1 MEQVDVAIIGAGWHG
16 IAAAKTYQSAY
27 PSQSLVILDSASSVG
42 GVWAKERLYQDLRA
56 NNVVGSYEMSDL
68 PMAQEQFGVGLKQGQ
83 MIPGDMVHAYME
95 AYVQELGL
103 VDKLRLNC
111 CVEKAE
117 YTEDC
122 EWVLTLAI
130 REEEGE
136 GRPADTKTKPEAK
149 SVGRV
154 LMKTSKLI
162 VATGLTSQPFMP
174 RFEGEAEFKA
184 QGQALVFHVRD
195 FAMHEK
201 RGSLKPDDSR
211 VTVLGGSK
219 SAFDVVYSCATRGMV
234 VHWVIRKSGYGP
246 NWISPAYVG
255 PGRFKRL
262 LESLPG
268 TRLLSLFSPCAWN
281 REGRGPFYAWLH
293 RSWLG
298 RKLVDWFWA
307 LIEQDLLR
315 KNRYNEHPATKKLKP
330 WASPF
335 WVATSLGIL
344 NYPTDFFDL
353 VRDGKVR
360 VHIADIERLA
370 DGGYIYLSNNERI
383 ATDALICCTGWEE
396 TPGIQFLPEDVSNRL
411 GFPGSPDILTE
422 QLLEVNQLIPGQ
434 FPKLK
439 AQPPLKKKREVVTAG
454 ERHPIRLARF
464 MVPPAML
471 ADRSIVFVGY
481 AQTFNTTLLAE
492 IQALWAAAYLNN
504 ELAHASPFSA
514 TKGATSSKEG
524 FPGYDHILRETALH
538 TEFGKWRCPRTNG
551 RHVYPN
557 FVFDV
562 LPYIDM
568 LLGDLGVSP
577 RRKSSTWAHWME
589 PHGVRD
595 YQGLV
600 EEWKVATGRR
610 GTEDHEGKGKA
621 S

>member
-16 IAAAKTYQSAY
+16 IAAAKAYTAAY

-42 GVWAKERLYQDLRA
+42 GVWAKERLYHGLRA
-56 NNVVGSYEMSDL
+56 NNVVGSYELSDL
-68 PMAQEQFGVGLKQGQ
+68 PMAQERFGVGLKQGDK
-83 MIPGDMVHAYME
+83 IPGDVVHAYME
-95 AYVQELGL
+95 AYVQDFGL
-103 VDKLRLNC
+103 VDKIRLGC
-111 CVEKAE
+111 SVEKAE
-117 YTEDC
+117 YTEDR

-130 REEEGE
+130 REGEWEGQ
-136 GRPADTKTKPEAK
+136 PADMKTKPKAK
-149 SVGRV
+149 LVSKV

-162 VATGLTSQPFMP
+162 VAAGLTSQPFMP
-174 RFEGEAEFKA
+174 RFEGEAEFGA
-184 QGQALVFHVRD
+184 QGQALIFHVRD

-201 RGSLKPDDSR
+201 RGALKPDDSR

-219 SAFDVVYSCATRGMV
+219 SAFDVVYSCATRGMAV
-234 VHWVIRKSGYGP
+234 DWVIRASGYGP

-255 PGRFKRL
+255 QGRFKQL

-281 REGRGPFYAWLH
+281 REGRGHFYAWLH
-293 RSWLG
+293 GSWLG

-315 KNRYNEHPATKKLKP
+315 TNRYSEHPAMEKLKP

-335 WVATSLGIL
+335 WVATSLEIL

-360 VHIADIERLA
+360 TEAIS
-370 DGGYIYLSNNERI
+370 YLSNNESI
-383 ATDALICCTGWEE
+383 VTDALICCTSWEE
-396 TPGIQFLPEDVSNRL
+396 TPGIQFLPQDVSNRL
-411 GFPGSPDILTE
+411 GFPGSPDVLTE
-422 QLLEVNQLIPGQ
+422 NLREVNQLIPDQ

-439 AQPPLKKKREVVTAG
+439 PQPPLKRKREVVAAG
-454 ERHPIRLARF
+454 EDHPIRLARF

-471 ADRSIVFVGY
+471 ADRSIVFLGY

-492 IQALWAAAYLNN
+492 IQALWAVAYLNN
-504 ELAHASPFSA
+504 ELAQVSPFS
-514 TKGATSSKEG
+514 TPNGDTSPKEG
-524 FPGYDHILRETALH
+524 LSGNDHILHETALH
-538 TEFGKWRCPRTNG
+538 TEFGKWRSPRANG
-551 RHVYPN
+551 GHAYPN

-568 LLGDLGVSP
+568 LLGDLSVSP

-589 PHGVRD
+589 PHGVKD
-595 YQGLV
+595 YTGLV
-600 EEWKVATGRR
+600 EEWRVAIGRR
-610 GTEDHEGKGKA
+610 ETKDHKGKGRA
-621 S
+621 N